1 MKKLIINESQKERLF
16 EAYSEG
22 FSLEKLSLIGRGQ
35 FSLQDNSK
43 AQVKY
48 CKKYLGPMQNQGSS
62 RCTFTINDG
71 LILKLAYNGQGLWEA
86 GIAQNEAE
94 YDLHM
99 KVNSPLLPRILY
111 HDEDF
116 QFIVC
121 ESVLPATET
130 DFEKYLGM
138 PFYGV
143 YRQHTMKQPLT
154 NKPGDKEVGFD
165 KYFEKLKAY
174 KEADEIPVIE
184 LLSYIQSKYYIG
196 SETSKEYE
204 KIIKKSWWLKELVKL
219 SKIGVSDISSIDNYG
234 IVNRDGKPI
243 IVLLDSGF
251 NKEVYYKYYL

>member
-1 MKKLIINESQKERLF
+1 MRIIIKEEQKNRLF
-16 EAYSEG
+16 EAYMEG
-22 FSLEKLSLIGRGQ
+22 FSLKNLSMIGHGQ
-35 FSLQDNSK
+35 FSGEDNSE

-48 CKKYLGPMQNQGSS
+48 CEEYLGRMQNYGSS
-62 RCTFTINDG
+62 RCTFTLNDNM
-71 LILKLAYNGQGLWEA
+71 ILKLAYNGGGLRDA

-94 YDLHM
+94 YELYMLVD
-99 KVNSPLLPRILY
+99 SPLLPRIFY

-138 PFYGV
+138 PFCGI

-165 KYFEKLKAY
+165 KYFKKLKGY

-184 LLSYIQSKYYIG
+184 LLSYIQSRYYEKG
-196 SETSKEYE
+196 LASKDYE

-219 SKIGVSDISSIDNYG
+219 SKIGVLDISSIDNYG

-251 NKEVYYKYYL
+251 NKNVYYKYYL

>member
-1 MKKLIINESQKERLF
+1 MRIIIKEEQKKRLF
-16 EAYSEG
+16 EAYMEG
-22 FSLEKLSLIGRGQ
+22 FSLKNLSMIGHGQ
-35 FSLQDNSK
+35 FSGEDNSE

-48 CKKYLGPMQNQGSS
+48 CEEYLGRMQNYGSS
-62 RCTFTINDG
+62 RCTFTLNDNM
-71 LILKLAYNGQGLWEA
+71 ILKLAYNGGGLRDA

-94 YDLHM
+94 YELYMLVD
-99 KVNSPLLPRILY
+99 SPLLPRIFY

-138 PFYGV
+138 PFCGI

-165 KYFEKLKAY
+165 KYFEKLKGY

-196 SETSKEYE
+196 SEISKEYE

>member
-1 MKKLIINESQKERLF
+1 MRIIIKEEQKKRLF
-16 EAYSEG
+16 EAYMEG
-22 FSLEKLSLIGRGQ
+22 FSLENLSMIGHGQ
-35 FSLQDNSK
+35 FSGEDNSK

-48 CKKYLGPMQNQGSS
+48 CEEYLGRMQDYGSS
-62 RCTFTINDG
+62 RCTFTLNDNM
-71 LILKLAYNGQGLWEA
+71 ILKLAYNGNGLWDA
-86 GIAQNEAE
+86 GIAQNKAE
-94 YDLHM
+94 YDLYM
-99 KVNSPLLPRILY
+99 KVDSPLLPRIFY

-138 PFYGV
+138 PFYGI

-165 KYFEKLKAY
+165 KYFKKLKGY
-174 KEADEIPVIE
+174 KEEDEIPVIE
-184 LLSYIQSKYYIG
+184 LLCYIQAKYSERG
-196 SETSKEYE
+196 STPNKIYE
-204 KIIKKSWWLKELVKL
+204 RIIRKSWWLKELVELRKT
-219 SKIGVSDISSIDNYG
+219 GVGDITSIDNYG

-251 NKEVYYKYYL
+251 NKNVYYKYYL